1 MADEPDNIVL
11 KQLALLRTDM
21 QQGFDSLRT
30 ELASLNETVTSLA
43 RTQVTMQRDLRNL
56 NDRVNILTAAFAGDD
71 GPTPTHERAS
81 PLPVLRQPRGATRDA
96 QAAVCEPVFRVQE
109 LPCHGQSPGM
119 ARGERGRRRG
129 VLEPLHASG
138 SAD

>member
-71 GPTPTHERAS
+71 GPHTHA
-81 PLPVLRQPRGATRDA
+81 
-96 QAAVCEPVFRVQE
+96 
-109 LPCHGQSPGM
+109 
-119 ARGERGRRRG
+119 
-129 VLEPLHASG
+129 
-138 SAD
+138 